1 MQKMQEMQ
9 VGSFGRE
16 YPLEEEMVNHF
27 SILAWRI
34 SRTEEPSGLQSIMS
48 KRVRHDSAQHSSTY
62 IISTA
67 SELPGAPSWLVA
79 AEPASCPLLS
89 HTVAPEGHLCKA
101 AGTWGRRGY
110 SSSPLL
116 GP

>member
-34 SRTEEPSGLQSIMS
+34 SRTEEPSGIQSIMS

-62 IISTA
+62 IISCAGHYFKYSIFINCLIST
-67 SELPGAPSWLVA
+67 SLLVDI
-79 AEPASCPLLS
+79 S
-89 HTVAPEGHLCKA
+89 H
-101 AGTWGRRGY
+101 WI
-110 SSSPLL
+110 
-116 GP
+116 